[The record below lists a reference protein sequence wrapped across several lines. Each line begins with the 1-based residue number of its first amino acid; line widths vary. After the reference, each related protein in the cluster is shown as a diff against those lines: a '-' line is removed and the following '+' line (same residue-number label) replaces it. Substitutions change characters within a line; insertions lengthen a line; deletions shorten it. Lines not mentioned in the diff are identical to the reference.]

1 MTCLLKTLEVGYGG
15 GRVRVQ
21 GMERR
26 WRILVEEK
34 EGEKERLRKN
44 KKKNKGRIEFPS
56 RPLLIV
62 NRLEIRKKNPTDMNT
77 RIVLLTFVEAIFS

>member
-1 MTCLLKTLEVGYGG
+1 M
-15 GRVRVQ
+15 RVQ

-62 NRLEIRKKNPTDMNT
+62 NRLEIRKKKSYRYEYKDCSSD
-77 RIVLLTFVEAIFS
+77 LC